1 MNMIKNFLVLN
12 CTGTNDQLGLKIE
25 KLFFTHD
32 LKNKFHNN
40 DKFVTTIINF
50 LEKHKVNLNE
60 NFSILINQGPGS
72 FSTLRIALAVARG
85 IKISKKLKIYG
96 FKNADLPKLN
106 LENVEVL
113 IKKKLLE
120 KNLIK
125 PLYLS

>member
-1 MNMIKNFLVLN
+1 M
-12 CTGTNDQLGLKIE
+12 
-25 KLFFTHD
+25 
-32 LKNKFHNN
+32 
-40 DKFVTTIINF
+40 
-50 LEKHKVNLNE
+50 
-60 NFSILINQGPGS
+60 
-72 FSTLRIALAVARG
+72 STLRIALAVARG
-85 IKISKKLKIYG
+85 LKISKKVKIYG